1 MKKLFAL
8 ILALLMFCSCGVQQE
23 PVEEPK
29 KEEVSEDSEVEHEE
43 QQEPEELFDPETE
56 KIFEIL
62 WNSEKPSEEVS
73 KGGHAFYGAEKC
85 YGYENLLAFAEKYP
99 ENKNENFYVATYST
113 TWKLYEILYSEAD
126 ESWVFAEYWT
136 DVYNNNKR
144 HERITNIS
152 EIKIYDNRVSIYLET
167 GGKTV
172 VYEKG
177 NELGLPINNC
187 SHPWHAHYI
196 EIQIINYI
204 NSEEFRTKYEQTHD
218 EQYLSFDE
226 FTDTLY
232 GEEEECVMNIY
243 HYIEYYGLT
252 YDDFISA
259 YGSEEEITEFWGE
272 TDIKGYFEK

>member
-8 ILALLMFCSCGVQQE
+8 LLTLLMFCSCGVQQE

-43 QQEPEELFDPETE
+43 QQEPEKLFDPEAE

-62 WNSEKPSEEVS
+62 WNSEKPSEEIS
-73 KGGHAFYGAEKC
+73 KGGHAFYGAEEC
-85 YGYENLLAFAEKYP
+85 YGYENFLAFAEKYP

-113 TWKLYEILYSEAD
+113 TWKLYEILYSKDD
-126 ESWVFAEYWT
+126 ESWVLAEYWIDT
-136 DVYNNNKR
+136 YRNNER
-144 HERITNIS
+144 HERTINIS
-152 EIKIYDNRVSIYLET
+152 EIKIYENRVSVYFVT
-167 GGKTV
+167 DGKLV
-172 VYEKG
+172 IYEKG

-187 SHPWHAHYI
+187 SHPWQAHYI
-196 EIQIINYI
+196 EIQIISYI

-259 YGSEEEITEFWGE
+259 YGSEEEIAEIWGE
-272 TDIKGYFEK
+272 TDIEGYFEK